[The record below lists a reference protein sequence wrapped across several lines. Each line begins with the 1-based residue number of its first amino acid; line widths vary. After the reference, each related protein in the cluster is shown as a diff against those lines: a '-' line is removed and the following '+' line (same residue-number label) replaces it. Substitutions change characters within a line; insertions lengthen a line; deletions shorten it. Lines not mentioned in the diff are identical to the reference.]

1 MNARLQPPSPDLD
14 GILAR
19 LSASRNAEE
28 AEAAAAELLEVLKA
42 ELSTPSAD
50 AARVIDAA
58 RSATDALPPQ
68 CACPALVECLLNI
81 AHYLYLAN
89 QSEAA
94 LRPSAAAARFAHML
108 GGKPLLRKALTF
120 SGVMQLETGNV
131 SAAFESYATA
141 LEVARDLSNSESEAP
156 VWNNLGAALMGSS
169 QFAEALKCFERAV
182 PLARGSQ
189 VVVLPAALANIGAC
203 ALKVRDICTGLE
215 AVRRAIE
222 LTPNPTTAQECFAR
236 VFAESNYAHLLLKA
250 GDLAGAQEHCDA
262 ALLHATKTPS
272 ARAEYVSLQI
282 SGLVDVHA
290 GRVHIGLSRLRQALD
305 DARQHIRSDV
315 QDALAMCVAGYEAA
329 RQPDLALVYLHEL
342 LALNRDSGAVQ
353 TLMRQL
359 LEDPAC
365 ESDQPASQ
373 YAAQLTIDAARLQ
386 AAVDARLKHLIN
398 AAINAGLAS
407 GYGMYRVFRVSKL
420 AELFT
425 AQEGW
430 TAEPVQRV
438 ALAAK
443 LIDIGMIATPEPLLT
458 KTRGLSEGERKV
470 VDDHTRFGAELLAQA
485 SLAMLQPCIP
495 VVRFH
500 HERWDGSGPWSLKGE
515 AIPLEARLVALC
527 DAFDAMTHP
536 RPWRTE
542 PLTPPM
548 ALREIAA
555 QAGRQF
561 DPDLAAR
568 FVDFVQHELWKD
580 DQFLVLLGE
589 EGRHNDYVQ
598 ARERIATMMASSDR
612 PS

>member
-1 MNARLQPPSPDLD
+1 MNARLQRASPDLD

-19 LSASRNAEE
+19 LSASQNADE
-28 AEAAAAELLEVLKA
+28 AEAAASELREVLKA
-42 ELSTPSAD
+42 ELASPST
-50 AARVIDAA
+50 
-58 RSATDALPPQ
+58 RSAAAFVAASKAIDALPPER
-68 CACPALVECLLNI
+68 ASSALVECLLTI
-81 AHYLYLAN
+81 SHYLYLAT
-89 QSEAA
+89 QADAA
-94 LRPSAAAARFAHML
+94 LQPTAAASRYARTL
-108 GGKPLLRKALTF
+108 GDKPLLRKALTHSGGMQIEAGNF
-120 SGVMQLETGNV
+120 SAGLT
-131 SAAFESYATA
+131 SFAAA
-141 LEVARDLSNSESEAP
+141 LEVARDLGDLASEAP
-156 VWNNLGAALMGSS
+156 VWNNLGAALMSAS
-169 QFAEALKCFERAV
+169 HFADALKCFAKAV
-182 PLARGSQ
+182 SLAHGFSEPVRP
-189 VVVLPAALANIGAC
+189 VALANISSC
-203 ALKVRDICTGLE
+203 AIQIRDVDTGLN
-215 AVRRAIE
+215 AVRQAIE
-222 LTPNPTTAQECFAR
+222 LNLDPTTSQECLDR
-236 VFAESNYAHLLLKA
+236 VLAESCYARLLLEA
-250 GDLAGAQEHCDA
+250 DDLARAEECLDA
-262 ALLHATKTPS
+262 ARLYATKAPS
-272 ARAEYVSLQI
+272 ARAEYISLQT

-290 GRVHIGLSRLRQALD
+290 GRVDKGLTRLRMALD
-305 DARQHIRSDV
+305 YARQHVRSDV

-329 RQPDLALVYLHEL
+329 GQLDRALFYLDEL

-359 LEDPAC
+359 LEDPSC
-365 ESDQPASQ
+365 ESDQAVSQ
-373 YAAQLTIDAARLQ
+373 YEAQLTSDAARLQ
-386 AAVDARLKHLIN
+386 AAVDARLKHLVN

-407 GYGMYRVFRVSKL
+407 GYDMYRVFRVSKL
-420 AELFT
+420 AELFAT
-425 AQEGW
+425 QEGW
-430 TAEPVQRV
+430 PAEQVQRV

-542 PLTPPM
+542 PLTPAM

-555 QAGRQF
+555 QAGRRF
-561 DPDLAAR
+561 DPELAAR
-568 FVDFVQHELWKD
+568 FVDFVQREFWKHD
-580 DQFLVLLGE
+580 RFLVVLGE
-589 EGRHNDYVQ
+589 EGRNNDYVQ